1 MDHLSL
7 DELREAF
14 AKEFPSLPANENPFN
29 DPPVRPEPEPE
40 TEPEPA
46 LPKQIQRRRIRNT
59 GIAKRSRSEIIQPKL
74 AKKPTRPRREDEQA
88 PSDKKATDDKA
99 TSTPDD
105 GATSSERATPTGA
118 DAGQATA
125 SSRRTLTL
133 QEFTDLTDNLLG
145 LGLDFGGSSNMSLN
159 STNGNYP
166 SYLEGPPANQGAG
179 GGGMQRQAPSPL
191 SQQQVNNN
199 GGPNGVGG
207 LLNGLGMGMPIPA
220 GQQMDLNLIFKHV
233 NDLSEALRENR
244 EKTQGIVASAEE
256 LAVSIYRLLDI
267 CFHDFYHNFVVF
279 SAIVCTSYAWS
290 YASSPRILSSF
301 FPPKQP
307 LMFPVGQTRAAA
319 SGAIPSLQEAN
330 HEISGMWAL
339 ATYPCLA

>member
-1 MDHLSL
+1 MNKSLSRVNMDHLSL
-7 DELREAF
+7 DELREQF
-14 AKEFPSLPANENPFN
+14 AKEFPSLPTNENPFN

-40 TEPEPA
+40 PA
-46 LPKQIQRRRIRNT
+46 FPKQIQRRRIRNT

-99 TSTPDD
+99 ITTPD
-105 GATSSERATPTGA
+105 GATSSERATPSGA
-118 DAGQATA
+118 NPGQATA
-125 SSRRTLTL
+125 SSRRK
-133 QEFTDLTDNLLG
+133 FTVEEITALTDNLLG
-145 LGLDFGGSSNMSLN
+145 LGLDFGGSRNMSLN

-166 SYLEGPPANQGAG
+166 SYLEGPPTNQGAG

-207 LLNGLGMGMPIPA
+207 LLNGLGMGMPINA

-244 EKTQGIVASAEE
+244 EKTQGIVAGAEE
-256 LAVSIYRLLDI
+256 LAVS
-267 CFHDFYHNFVVF
+267 V
-279 SAIVCTSYAWS
+279 
-290 YASSPRILSSF
+290 
-301 FPPKQP
+301 
-307 LMFPVGQTRAAA
+307 
-319 SGAIPSLQEAN
+319 
-330 HEISGMWAL
+330 
-339 ATYPCLA
+339 